1 MSRPPLA
8 RTAIATLALLG
19 LAGLEANDAMAQDR
33 SLKVWFGRENFVPD
47 DQFKAFMAENPDIN
61 VDFEVVR
68 LEDVAAQLILAMRSN
83 TAPDIVQIHA
93 ATVPQLANG
102 GVLHDATELVEQMQK
117 DFPETY
123 DQLAPIT
130 WSAATHDGGI
140 YGASLHNQGI
150 YLTYRTDWLEEAGVE
165 LPLETVDQV
174 LDAAKAVAAL
184 GDDRYGFSLIGCCH
198 SPVWEMPLFRSMGGQ
213 YVDGVPQI
221 DSEPGHAW
229 INFYQTLIREGAA
242 HPDTLSWD
250 SGEMRSAF
258 IGGRAGVMNEGEHIY
273 VPLHEQIP
281 YGEGKWGFAALPKLE
296 GHEDASVQSGFGFPY
311 VITTASEDP
320 EAAMRAIEYLAR
332 ADTVKSVAIDYQPTS
347 NMAVSEDPEYLAAK
361 PWAPDILPLSSQL
374 DPLPSHPTA
383 QIQLYEILKE
393 LREAMIANP
402 DENPAVMAAR
412 YQERLNEAAGG

>member
-1 MSRPPLA
+1 MSRPRA
-8 RTAIATLALLG
+8 RTAIVTLALLALVG
-19 LAGLEANDAMAQDR
+19 VDVTDAVAQD
-33 SLKVWFGRENFVPD
+33 SNLKVWFGRENFVPD
-47 DQFKAFMAENPDIN
+47 DQFKAFMAENPNIG

-68 LEDVAAQLILAMRSN
+68 LEDVAAQLILAMRSG

-102 GVLHDATELVEQMQK
+102 GVLHDATELVERMKK
-117 DFPETY
+117 DSPETY
-123 DQLAPIT
+123 EQLAPIT
-130 WSAATHDGGI
+130 WSAATHDGNI

-150 YLTYRTDWLEEAGVE
+150 YLTYRTDWLDEAGVE
-165 LPLETVDQV
+165 LPLETVDDV
-174 LDAAKAVAAL
+174 LEAARALAAA
-184 GDDRYGFSLIGCCH
+184 DDRYGFSLIGCCH

-221 DSEPGHAW
+221 DTEPGHAW
-229 INFYQTLIREGAA
+229 INFYQTLIRDGIAN
-242 HPDTLSWD
+242 PDTLSWD

-258 IGGRAGVMNEGEHIY
+258 IGGRAGMMNEGEHIY

-281 YGEGKWGFAALPKLE
+281 YAEGKWGFAELPKLA
-296 GHEDASVQSGFGFPY
+296 GHEGNSVQSGFGFPY

-320 EAAMRAIEYLAR
+320 EAAMLAIEYLAR
-332 ADTVKSVAIDYQPTS
+332 ADTIKSVAIDYQPTS

-361 PWAPDILPLSSQL
+361 PWAGDILPLSSQL

-383 QIQLYEILKE
+383 QIQLYDVLKE

-402 DENPAVMAAR
+402 DEDPAAMAAR